1 MRCPNC
7 DHLNESGANFC
18 SRCGSPL
25 ATAEAEATA
34 TLVPIEVES
43 EEEAHL
49 KDLKPGQACVIVRR
63 GPAAGTKFT
72 MDGDVVTVG
81 RHPQSDI
88 FLNDITV
95 SRRHAELRRQQGSP
109 GGGVGGGRYEVTDL
123 GSLNGTYVNRARV
136 DSSALSSG
144 DELQIGKFRLL
155 FLARES

>member
-25 ATAEAEATA
+25 TVAEAEATA
-34 TLVPIEVES
+34 TLAPIEVES
-43 EEEAHL
+43 EEDAHL

-95 SRRHAELRRQQGSP
+95 SRRHAELRRAGAK
-109 GGGVGGGRYEVTDL
+109 YEVTDL

-136 DSSALSSG
+136 DSSVLSSG
-144 DELQIGKFRLL
+144 DELQVGKFRLL
-155 FLARES
+155 FLARD

>member
-1 MRCPNC
+1 MRCPAC
-7 DHLNESGANFC
+7 DHLNESNANFC

-25 ATAEAEATA
+25 GSVDAEATA
-34 TLVPIEVES
+34 TLAPIEAEA

-49 KDLKPGQACVIVRR
+49 RELSPGQAALIVRR

-72 MDGDVVTVG
+72 LDGDVVTVG

-95 SRRHAELRRQQGSP
+95 SRRHAELHRAGT
-109 GGGVGGGRYEVTDL
+109 RYTVQDL
-123 GSLNGTYVNRARV
+123 GSLNGTYVNRSRV
-136 DSSALSSG
+136 DQSKLASG

-155 FLARES
+155 FLSKDQ

>member
-7 DHLNESGANFC
+7 EHLNEAGANFC

-25 ATAEAEATA
+25 STVEAEATA
-34 TLVPIEVES
+34 TLAPIEVET
-43 EEEAHL
+43 EEEAHV
-49 KDLKPGQACVIVRR
+49 KELKPGQACVIVRR

-95 SRRHAELRRQQGSP
+95 SRRHAELRR
-109 GGGVGGGRYEVTDL
+109 VGDKYEVTDL

-136 DSSALSSG
+136 DSSVLSSG

-155 FLARES
+155 FLARE

>member
-1 MRCPNC
+1 MRCPAC
-7 DHLNESGANFC
+7 DHLNESNANFC

-25 ATAEAEATA
+25 GSADAEATA
-34 TLVPIEVES
+34 TLAPIEVEA

-49 KDLKPGQACVIVRR
+49 RELTSGQACLIVRR

-72 MDGDVVTVG
+72 LDGDMVTVG

-95 SRRHAELRRQQGSP
+95 SRRHAELHRAD
-109 GGGVGGGRYEVTDL
+109 VRYSVTDL

-136 DSSALSSG
+136 ETSKLASG

-155 FLARES
+155 FLSKD

>member
-25 ATAEAEATA
+25 AMAEAEATA
-34 TLVPIEVES
+34 TLAPIEVES
-43 EEEAHL
+43 EEDAHL

-72 MDGDVVTVG
+72 MDGDIVTVG

-95 SRRHAELRRQQGSP
+95 SRRHAELRRQ
-109 GGGVGGGRYEVTDL
+109 GGHGAGRYEVTDL

-136 DSSALSSG
+136 DSSVLSSG

-155 FLARES
+155 FLAREA

>member
-1 MRCPNC
+1 MRCPTC
-7 DHLNESGANFC
+7 DHLNESNANFC
-18 SRCGSPL
+18 SRCGSPMGS
-25 ATAEAEATA
+25 ADAEATA
-34 TLVPIEVES
+34 TLAPIETEA

-49 KDLKPGQACVIVRR
+49 RELSPGQAALIVRR

-72 MDGDVVTVG
+72 LDGDIVTVG

-95 SRRHAELRRQQGSP
+95 SRRHAELHRSDS
-109 GGGVGGGRYEVTDL
+109 RYSVQDL

-136 DSSALSSG
+136 DQSKLASG

-155 FLARES
+155 FLSKDSV